1 MATAAQALRQ
11 FKRASSPRMRPQ
23 LELYPTFFT
32 ALALGLRTARMVTP
46 SGASLESGRNT
57 GARC

>member
-11 FKRASSPRMRPQ
+11 FKRASTRRTPRK
-23 LELYPTFFT
+23 LELYPTFLT
-32 ALALGLRTARMVTP
+32 AVGVGFRAAQGNTP
-46 SGASLESGRNT
+46 SRLSLQFGRDT